1 MTEDELDVATN
12 TFIFEQELCTS
23 SHRLGHGGLEGEM
36 KFRPVTTSVEL
47 KCYENEVTNLIK
59 FGLPTRQKTDEAMP
73 WTKKAKL
80 SK

>member
-1 MTEDELDVATN
+1 M
-12 TFIFEQELCTS
+12 CKS
-23 SHRLGHGGLEGEM
+23 SHQLGHGGLGGEI
-36 KFRPVTTSVEL
+36 KYRPVTTPLEL

-59 FGLPTRQKTDEAMP
+59 FGLPTRQKTEEAMP